1 MHSCEA
7 AGVAAGSPA
16 LGRGEL
22 GRGEDASPS
31 GPYLGAAPDV
41 FSTDVQLCQK
51 PVNLVKF
58 IFLIA
63 SVFYNGAFN
72 LFFLCL
78 LGFLLSGTF
87 RPPFF
92 SRWK

>member
-1 MHSCEA
+1 MWAEERALRRPWLWRGHGPVR
-7 AGVAAGSPA
+7 AGP
-16 LGRGEL
+16 
-22 GRGEDASPS
+22 
-31 GPYLGAAPDV
+31 GAAPDV

-51 PVNLVKF
+51 TVNLLKF

-92 SRWK
+92 PRWK

>member
-1 MHSCEA
+1 MWRAEGVSAQGLRREA
-7 AGVAAGSPA
+7 MPGDHDPVW
-16 LGRGEL
+16 
-22 GRGEDASPS
+22 
-31 GPYLGAAPDV
+31 PYLGAAPDG

-51 PVNLVKF
+51 PLNLVKF

-92 SRWK
+92 PQWK

>member
-1 MHSCEA
+1 VWSDAVCDS
-7 AGVAAGSPA
+7 VA
-16 LGRGEL
+16 GRG
-22 GRGEDASPS
+22 GGACP
-31 GPYLGAAPDV
+31 GAAPDG

-92 SRWK
+92 PRWKRVG

>member
-1 MHSCEA
+1 ML
-7 AGVAAGSPA
+7 GVPSHRSRCRE
-16 LGRGEL
+16 GRGTRPR
-22 GRGEDASPS
+22 RGGEALCRAR
-31 GPYLGAAPDV
+31 PYLGAPTDV
-41 FSTDVQLCQK
+41 FSTDVQLCHK

-58 IFLIA
+58 IFLRA

-92 SRWK
+92 CWWK